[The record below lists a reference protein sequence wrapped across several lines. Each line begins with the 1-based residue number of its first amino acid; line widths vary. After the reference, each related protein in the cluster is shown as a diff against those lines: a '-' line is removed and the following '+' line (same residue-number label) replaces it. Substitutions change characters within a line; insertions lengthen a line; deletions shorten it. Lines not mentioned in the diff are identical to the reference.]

1 MEEQIGT
8 GIGLGLFGDILLGI
22 VGGWLFQAVGL
33 SIGGGIIG
41 AFAPVRAARC
51 SCCWP
56 SRPSS
61 RPEPCGYL
69 RYRAQLCCWLPL
81 WVLRVRRWPAVSQ
94 RRDR

>member
-22 VGGWLFQAVGL
+22 VGAIVDGWRFQAEGL

-69 RYRAQLCCWLPL
+69 RYR
-81 WVLRVRRWPAVSQ
+81 
-94 RRDR
+94 